1 MEVGNAF
8 FIKTE
13 EVTTDGA
20 GRSHLPWAVFVL
32 RHFCAGEQA
41 TLELS
46 GSPGGSDG
54 HCVTCEPG
62 TWCLASSAH
71 TSTRGPAVGG
81 EGPACRKTSEEKGDP
96 KFHTASCH
104 LLKNTPF
111 SEYEEGGCYKR
122 NCSSIMYVRNMFP

>member
-1 MEVGNAF
+1 MEVGNVF

-41 TLELS
+41 TLEPS
-46 GSPGGSDG
+46 GSLRGSDG

-71 TSTRGPAVGG
+71 TSTRGRAVGG
-81 EGPACRKTSEEKGDP
+81 RDRRAEKHPRKKET
-96 KFHTASCH
+96 
-104 LLKNTPF
+104 LN
-111 SEYEEGGCYKR
+111 
-122 NCSSIMYVRNMFP
+122 SIQQAVIP